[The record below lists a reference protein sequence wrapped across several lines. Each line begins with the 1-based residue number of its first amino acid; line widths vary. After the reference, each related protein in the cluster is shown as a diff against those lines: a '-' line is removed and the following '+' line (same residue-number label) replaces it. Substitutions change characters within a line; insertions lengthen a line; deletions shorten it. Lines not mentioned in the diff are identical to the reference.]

1 MNRRAKSALPAG
13 DAHAQVSWGD
23 HPAWDAFVSAHPH
36 GHLLQTSLWASLKT
50 LHGWQVLRT
59 TIAATRGGYRG
70 GAQILYRSLRIFG
83 DIAYAPRGPVLDWSD
98 ASTVTPALDQAVDA
112 ARDVG
117 AFALVIEPQ
126 ADDDAP
132 MREALRSARF
142 VPFECDVQ
150 PRRSIVVS
158 LEGAEEEILARMKQ
172 KTRYNVRLAQK
183 KGVHVRRGDE
193 RDADLYFE
201 LMRATAAR
209 VGFSIHPAAYYRD
222 FLRLFTHDSGC
233 GALFIAEAD
242 GRPLAALIAT
252 AVGRE
257 AIYLYGASADEGRE
271 RMPTY
276 LLQWEAMR
284 WARARGCA
292 HYDLWGVP
300 DEDEAAL
307 EAGFEARHDGLW
319 GVYRFKRGFGGALV
333 RSVGAWVRP
342 LSVPHWLAYRAA
354 LRRTGR
360 HGLAA

>member
-1 MNRRAKSALPAG
+1 MSRPAAITPSAE
-13 DAHAQVSWGD
+13 
-23 HPAWDAFVSAHPH
+23 AWDAFNDAHPH
-36 GHLLQTSLWASLKT
+36 GHLLQTSAWAALKSA
-50 LHGWQVLRT
+50 HGWRVLRT
-59 TIAATRGGYRG
+59 TSADSHGATLG
-70 GAQILYRSLRIFG
+70 GAQILHRNLKFFG
-83 DIAYAPRGPVLDWSD
+83 RIAYAPRGPVVDWRD
-98 ASTVTPALDQAVDA
+98 RAAAHAVLDA
-112 ARDVG
+112 AAHAARAAG
-117 AFALVIEPQ
+117 AFALVTEPHV
-126 ADDDAP
+126 AD
-132 MREALRSARF
+132 EEYARASLHRAGF

-150 PRRSIVVS
+150 PRRTIVVALNGS
-158 LEGAEEEILARMKQ
+158 EEDVLARMKQ

-193 RDADLYFE
+193 RDAVLYFD

-209 VGFSIHPAAYYRD
+209 DGFSIHPAAYYRD
-222 FLRLFTHDSGC
+222 FLRLFTNDSGR

-242 GRPLAALIAT
+242 GRPLAALIAA

-276 LLQWEAMR
+276 LLQWEAMC
-284 WARARGCA
+284 WARARDCA

-342 LSVPHWLAYRAA
+342 LSLPRWWAYRLA

>member
-1 MNRRAKSALPAG
+1 MPFFVAMNRRATSAPPSEL
-13 DAHAQVSWGD
+13 WN
-23 HPAWDAFVSAHPH
+23 AFVSAHQN
-36 GHLLQTSLWASLKT
+36 GHVLQTSAWAALKSA
-50 LHGWQVLRT
+50 HGWRVLRT
-59 TIAATRGGYRG
+59 VADDAHGNLLGGS
-70 GAQILYRSLRIFG
+70 QILHRNLKFFG
-83 DIAYAPRGPVLDWSD
+83 CIAYAPRGPVVDWRDDSAAD
-98 ASTVTPALDQAVDA
+98 AVLRSSAAA
-112 ARDVG
+112 ARTAG
-117 AFALVIEPQ
+117 AFALVIEPN
-126 ADDDAP
+126 
-132 MREALRSARF
+132 ALDEPSVRAALQKAGF
-142 VPFECDVQ
+142 VSFEHDVQ
-150 PRRSIVVS
+150 PRRTIMVS
-158 LEGAEEEILARMKQ
+158 LEGDEDAVLARMKQ

-183 KGVHVRRGDE
+183 KGVVVRHGDE
-193 RDADLYFE
+193 NDADLYFD

-209 VGFSIHPAAYYRD
+209 DGFSIHPAAYYRD
-222 FLRLFTHDSGC
+222 FLRLFTTAAGC

-257 AIYLYGASADEGRE
+257 AVYLYGASADEGRE

-284 WARARGCA
+284 WARARGCS

-300 DEDEAAL
+300 DEDEATL

-319 GVYRFKRGFGGALV
+319 GVYRFKRGFGGAVV

-342 LSVPHWLAYRAA
+342 LSLPRWWAYRLA